1 MNYKNLS
8 FDELRELASTNPQEF
23 KKIPSEHL
31 RKVAI
36 EHDIEEGKKKVNIL
50 MIPEFISVMN
60 KQYYFF
66 SLY

>member
-36 EHDIEEGKKKVNIL
+36 EHDIEEGQKKG
-50 MIPEFISVMN
+50 
-60 KQYYFF
+60 QYIDDSGIYFGNE
-66 SLY
+66 

>member
-36 EHDIEEGKKKVNIL
+36 EHDIEEGKKKG
-50 MIPEFISVMN
+50 
-60 KQYYFF
+60 QYIDDSGIYFGNE
-66 SLY
+66 